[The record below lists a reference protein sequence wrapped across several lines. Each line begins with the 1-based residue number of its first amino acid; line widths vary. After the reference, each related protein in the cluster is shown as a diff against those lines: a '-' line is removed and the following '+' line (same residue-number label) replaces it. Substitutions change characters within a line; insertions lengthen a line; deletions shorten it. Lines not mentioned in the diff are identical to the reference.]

1 MSEAFENHL
10 EIQARRRNLRI
21 SILKSIAQ
29 QGNKLDQTYTVDAII
44 DQFKF
49 RQRDIKYHMTCFFQE
64 GESQQYNFC
73 PEMRKFLEKAL
84 SAHRQAIPSLEDAK
98 IIFLKEFGRFH
109 DWCNVDMIR
118 NFDYQKL
125 QNIYQR
131 LQNVIPILHWGLLP
145 ILNKY
150 LMINSGIIPE
160 DNVIQF
166 YDHYDMLCAM
176 LSETRGEG
184 KTMTTKGDETLN
196 QELPFSVYTRRWGHN
211 DCYRIKRTVDG
222 WHIGHIAISGDCDK
236 AGTNALFANLNHDSV
251 FYPEDGVKYAM
262 SNLWE
267 DAEDGKLTLSELQ
280 ERLQQIAD
288 WISTVERAVGEGQP
302 QWVRY
307 Y

>member
-1 MSEAFENHL
+1 MSERFEDNL
-10 EIQARRRNLRI
+10 EIRARRRNLRI

-29 QGNKLDQTYTVDAII
+29 QDDKLNQTYTVDVIV
-44 DQFKF
+44 DRFRF

-64 GESQQYNFC
+64 RESQQYSFC
-73 PEMRKFLEKAL
+73 PEMQEFLEKAL
-84 SAHRQAIPSLEDAK
+84 SAHRQAISSIEDAK

-109 DWCNVDMIR
+109 DRCKADMSR
-118 NFDYQKL
+118 NFDYQELK
-125 QNIYQR
+125 NIYQR
-131 LQNVIPILHWGLLP
+131 LQNIIPILHWGLLP

-160 DNVIQF
+160 DNLIQF
-166 YDHYDMLCAM
+166 YDHYDMLCAI
-176 LSETRGEG
+176 LNEIQGNGEV
-184 KTMTTKGDETLN
+184 MTIKGDETLN
-196 QELPFSVYTRRWGHN
+196 QELSFFVYTRRWGHN
-211 DCYRIKRTVDG
+211 DCYRIQRTVDG
-222 WHIGHIAISGDCDK
+222 WHIGHIAINGDCDK
-236 AGTNALFANLNHDSV
+236 EGSNALFANLSHDSV

-267 DAEDGKLTLSELQ
+267 DAEDGKLTLPELQ
-280 ERLQQIAD
+280 KRLQQIAD